1 MHIPQQIIWRKKL
14 EEYNKIL
21 IYTYFEKQYDQMFP
35 LDVYFFFPNEI
46 MRVKVTHATT
56 KEAFHI

>member
-35 LDVYFFFPNEI
+35 LDVYFFFQ
-46 MRVKVTHATT
+46 MR
-56 KEAFHI
+56 